1 MSTLI
6 NLVIGFLM
14 AILFGQQIEEPK
26 TVHHDFQTDTIKV
39 FENLEAR
46 QHMLET

>member
-1 MSTLI
+1 M
-6 NLVIGFLM
+6 M
-14 AILFGQQIEEPK
+14 ALLFGQQIEEPK
-26 TVHHDFQTDTIKV
+26 TAHHEFQNDTIKV